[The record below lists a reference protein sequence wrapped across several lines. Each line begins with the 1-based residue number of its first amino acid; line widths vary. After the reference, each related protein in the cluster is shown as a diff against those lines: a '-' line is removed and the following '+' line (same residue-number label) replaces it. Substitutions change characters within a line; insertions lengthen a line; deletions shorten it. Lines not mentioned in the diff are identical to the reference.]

1 MRFSYFLPGW
11 MPGDGLRR
19 CLRRNLHL
27 LLYLPDLVISRAVS
41 HFFDN
46 SGTLQVGP
54 KSHPQREPIMGSRFL
69 TAPYPS
75 ALLVAI
81 AILVATHPLHSQTSN
96 ASRGASQFQ
105 VGSSLE
111 ATADPPVPR
120 PSTTPCVVT
129 LLTNQAFENFTN
141 PTYSYTPPAE
151 CPGPWAKVVFTGDFS
166 IQPGVQFDRTG
177 QLFLGD
183 VNIYFGTTAQP
194 LETLTNTWHVE
205 RDLTDYS
212 PLFKTPQAGFASLG
226 NIVGADG
233 LNSIIFGTFKLEFYP
248 ANFINPAPKTADLVL
263 PLPDNGSGSVALNAT
278 NPELTQT
285 FTLPANVEGAYLDV
299 IAQSQNEEEQWF
311 LCLPNSIASTLG
323 DCGNTGFRQVDVSI
337 DGQQAGVAPVFPW
350 IYTGGVD
357 PGLWIPIPGVQTL
370 NLLPYRVDLTPFAGL
385 LSNGQPHAI
394 GVTVYN
400 AFEYFSTVATLLIYE
415 DHGSQQVTGAVTENT
430 LTVPSPV
437 VVNNV
442 TLNSSGLGGG
452 AVSVTSAQNFTIAGY
467 VNTSH
472 GRVSTRIDE
481 NVHFSNAQNV
491 TNTAT
496 SFAQSAVQSSTVNAK
511 TTTRTGPLAVTKE
524 TNVSYPFSVKFV
536 ETLETNGD
544 IDQTSKVDQNFER
557 DEADTIDGYPLL
569 RSSVLNQVS
578 SGDTAVFVPSATGY
592 SLGPNT
598 GQSSQQTY
606 IFKDSLG
613 DCYSRTLTAA
623 ANKLT
628 GVADQKECRGRF
640 PW

>member
-1 MRFSYFLPGW
+1 
-11 MPGDGLRR
+11 
-19 CLRRNLHL
+19 
-27 LLYLPDLVISRAVS
+27 
-41 HFFDN
+41 
-46 SGTLQVGP
+46 
-54 KSHPQREPIMGSRFL
+54 MGSKFL
-69 TAPYPS
+69 TAPYRS
-75 ALLVAI
+75 ALVLAI
-81 AILVATHPLHSQTSN
+81 ASLTASNLLHSQNTNGPSG
-96 ASRGASQFQ
+96 SGQFQ

-120 PSTTPCVVT
+120 PSTKPCVVT
-129 LLTNQAFENFTN
+129 LLSNQAFENFTN
-141 PTYSYTPPAE
+141 PTYSYAPPSE
-151 CPGPWAKVVFTGDFS
+151 CPGPWAKVIFTGDFS

-183 VNIYFGTTAQP
+183 VNIYFGTTAEP
-194 LETLTNTWHVE
+194 LQTQTDTWHVE

-212 PLFKTPQAGFASLG
+212 TLFKTPQTGFASLG
-226 NIVGADG
+226 NIVGEDG
-233 LNSIIFGTFKLEFYP
+233 LNSIIFGTFKLQFYP
-248 ANFINPAPKTADLVL
+248 ANFINPAPKTADAVL
-263 PLPDNGSGSVALNAT
+263 PLPNNGSGSVALNAA

-285 FTLPANVEGAYLDV
+285 FTLPTNVENAYLDV

-311 LCLPNSIASTLG
+311 LCLPNSIAGALD

-357 PGLWIPIPGVQTL
+357 PGLWVPIPGVQTL

-394 GVTVYN
+394 GVTVFN
-400 AFEYFSTVATLLIYE
+400 AFEYFSTVATLLVYE
-415 DHGSQQVTGAVTENT
+415 DHGSKQVTGAVTENT
-430 LTVPSPV
+430 LTVPNPV

-442 TLNSSGLGGG
+442 TLNSSGAGGG
-452 AVSVTSAQNFTIAGY
+452 AVSVTSAQKFTIAGY

-491 TNTAT
+491 TSTAT
-496 SFAQSAVQSSTVNAK
+496 EFAQSAVQTSTVNAK
-511 TTTRTGPLAVTKE
+511 TTTQTGPLAVTKE
-524 TNVSYPFSVKFV
+524 TNVSYPFSIKFV
-536 ETLETNGD
+536 ETVETNGD
-544 IDQTSKVDQNFER
+544 IDQTSKVEQNFER
-557 DEADTIDGYPLL
+557 DETEFLDGFPLL

-578 SGDTAVFVPSATGY
+578 SGDTAVFVPSATGF

-598 GQSSQQTY
+598 DQSSQQTY
-606 IFKDSLG
+606 ISKDSLG
-613 DCYSRTLTAA
+613 HCYSRTLTAA

-628 GVADQKECRGRF
+628 GVADQKECHGRF
-640 PW
+640 P